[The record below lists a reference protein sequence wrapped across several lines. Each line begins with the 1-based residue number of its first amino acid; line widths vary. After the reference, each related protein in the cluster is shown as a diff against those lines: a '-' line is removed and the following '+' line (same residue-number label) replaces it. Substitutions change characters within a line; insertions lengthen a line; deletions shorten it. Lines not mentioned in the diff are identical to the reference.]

1 MELVK
6 EILSLILFTL
16 ITGCGVAIVT
26 KLLDA
31 VNAKIDELQTNTQL
45 AEYDKLNILI
55 DQAQSV
61 VTTIVQSINQTLVDS
76 LKASGNFTK
85 ESAIEAKNMALDKA
99 HELITEETA
108 KAIETVYGSL
118 DTWLDAVVEQ
128 TVNQLK
134 NK

>member
-6 EILSLILFTL
+6 EILSLVVFTL
-16 ITGCGVAIVT
+16 ITGCGVAIVK
-26 KLLDA
+26 KLLDTA
-31 VNAKIDELQTNTQL
+31 NAKIDELQTTTQL

-61 VTTIVQSINQTLVDS
+61 VTTIVQSINQVFVND
-76 LKASGNFTK
+76 LKASGNFNK
-85 ESAIEAKNMALDKA
+85 ETATQAKDMALNKA

-108 KAIETVYGSL
+108 KAIEQVYGNL

-134 NK
+134 K

>member
-6 EILSLILFTL
+6 EIIAIIVYVL
-16 ITGCGVAIVT
+16 ITGAGVAIVK
-26 KLLDA
+26 KLLDTA
-31 VNAKIDELQTNTQL
+31 NAKIDELQTTTQL

-61 VTTIVQSINQTLVDS
+61 ITTIVQSINQVFVND
-76 LKASGNFTK
+76 LKASGTFTK
-85 ESAIEAKNMALDKA
+85 ETATLAKDMALDKA

-108 KAIETVYGSL
+108 KAIEQVYGNL
-118 DTWLDAVVEQ
+118 DTWLDAIVEQ

>member
-6 EILSLILFTL
+6 EIIAIIVYVL
-16 ITGCGVAIVT
+16 ITGAGIAIVK
-26 KLLDA
+26 KLLDTA
-31 VNAKIDELQTNTQL
+31 NAKIDELQTTTQL
-45 AEYDKLNILI
+45 AEYDKLNVLI

-61 VTTIVQSINQTLVDS
+61 VTTIVQSINQVFVND
-76 LKASGNFTK
+76 LKASGTFNK
-85 ESAIEAKNMALDKA
+85 ETAKQAKDMALDKA

-108 KAIETVYGSL
+108 KAIETVYGNL
-118 DTWLDAVVEQ
+118 HTWLDAVVEQ

>member
-6 EILSLILFTL
+6 EIVSIIIYVL
-16 ITGCGVAIVT
+16 ITGAGVAIVK
-26 KLLDA
+26 KLLDTA
-31 VNAKIDELQTNTQL
+31 NAKIDELQTTTQL

-76 LKASGNFTK
+76 LKSSGNFTK
-85 ESAIEAKNMALDKA
+85 ENAIEAKNMALDKA

-108 KAIETVYGSL
+108 KAIEAVYGNL
-118 DTWLDAVVEQ
+118 NTWLDVVVEQ

-134 NK
+134 GK